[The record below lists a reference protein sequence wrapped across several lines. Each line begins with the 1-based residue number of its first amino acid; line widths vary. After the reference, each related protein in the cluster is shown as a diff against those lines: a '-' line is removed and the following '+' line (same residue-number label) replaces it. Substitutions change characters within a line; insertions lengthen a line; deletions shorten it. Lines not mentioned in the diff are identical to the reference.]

1 MECQHVSAC
10 HPSLCPEE
18 AERRIRRRSRL
29 LSWARARFHW
39 ARKRLQTLMCFISK
53 MLRSSNSSR
62 IANQCVMLKY
72 NLLTPDHSVAHA
84 QLEYTKQH
92 DMPFMCHFL
101 NPTLHRGI
109 RASQGNQSSCI
120 PAFFSLSL
128 RYLRKGKK
136 RRPPS
141 CSTLQHLYRQRL

>member
-1 MECQHVSAC
+1 
-10 HPSLCPEE
+10 
-18 AERRIRRRSRL
+18 
-29 LSWARARFHW
+29 
-39 ARKRLQTLMCFISK
+39 
-53 MLRSSNSSR
+53 MLRSSNSPQ
-62 IANQCVMLKY
+62 IANQCVTFKY

-120 PAFFSLSL
+120 PAFFFSLSQ
-128 RYLRKGKK
+128 RYLAKGNCHL
-136 RRPPS
+136 PVAPY
-141 CSTLQHLYRQRL
+141 STFTAKGFEDS